1 MLVYVLLLR
10 QFRAKQSKWITPRTC
25 HMLGVAQKK
34 GGKEFANVAFS
45 LLLCFPTFNSRCF
58 VCIIKSIQCL
68 YCTCI
73 IFSYFLIY
81 TYIYI
86 YINIYT
92 YIYIHIYIYTYKQI
106 CICTHIMSIYLC
118 IYSIAKLLICE
129 STLNTT
135 TKSYTI
141 FATLLNTAASLVGR
155 KKHGTK
161 HSSDL
166 CYPQWRP
173 AMAHNSGNR
182 QSVPAIAPCNG
193 TQERHTAMAPHHGA
207 QQWRVPWVPRPIRQ
221 SGLSPFVLLEVRTPK
236 PKAIWGKSVL
246 HVLATSNPL
255 Q

>member
-1 MLVYVLLLR
+1 
-10 QFRAKQSKWITPRTC
+10 
-25 HMLGVAQKK
+25 
-34 GGKEFANVAFS
+34 
-45 LLLCFPTFNSRCF
+45 
-58 VCIIKSIQCL
+58 
-68 YCTCI
+68 
-73 IFSYFLIY
+73 
-81 TYIYI
+81 
-86 YINIYT
+86 
-92 YIYIHIYIYTYKQI
+92 
-106 CICTHIMSIYLC
+106 MSIYLC

-173 AMAHNSGNR
+173 AMAHSSGNR

-207 QQWRVPWVPRPIRQ
+207 EQWRVPWVPRPIRQ

-246 HVLATSNPL
+246 QLLLRQTLCNKGGPGHTPRRAQHRCQSASGGKRN
-255 Q
+255 QDRDRS